1 MATGRQV
8 ASFLQQVS
16 LRNVVDRLPDPD
28 LDALQGFG
36 LLRRFTPAEIDQV
49 RQEVSQLEQARLDLV
64 RDQASRADEARH
76 LDADTRRT
84 HSILFHLHGV
94 DHQHAM
100 LEHLQQEQSALQS
113 LDTDL
118 VKRQQA
124 FSELILK
131 KSLLDLALP
140 YNGGFLAITAA
151 GRTALR
157 DLNVRLYRVGDQEFA
172 LYWDASQKTDQELGR
187 IAYQSGSVALPLAGV
202 LPNVERSYV
211 WAVSIGMAKLD
222 GDLAARLQTFLSAY
236 RSVEP
241 LSSNVEDRMMASEIV
256 SALPATSEPFAPT
269 LSGLAHEV
277 RSRGVPAEVAL
288 GVGSILLMGRR
299 ADGSFA
305 FDPLSLFL
313 QRTRSFES
321 AALLAI
327 ENRPIEELAA
337 KFDQLRGQFRQWG
350 YSTSEDTELSSAYL
364 TVSDLPAD
372 AISTK
377 LAILA
382 RGLGA
387 YLQYPLVAA
396 AILASIPVL
405 EANETLNLLEK
416 AYEILG
422 QRTGPMSQAELISLA
437 VRMIHGLKVA
447 SVDELD
453 PTARAAPASLSYVG
467 SPPRIWMPVLITHHV
482 YFATFSGIG
491 GAHPGHVHS
500 WGGGGW
506 GGGGFVG

>member
-8 ASFLQQVS
+8 ASFLQQIT
-16 LRNVVDRLPDPD
+16 LRQITDHLPDPD
-28 LDALQGFG
+28 VDALQGLG
-36 LLRRFTPAEIDQV
+36 LVRRFTPAEIDQV
-49 RQEVSQLEQARLDLV
+49 RQEVVQLEQARVDLV
-64 RDQASRADEARH
+64 REQLERGI
-76 LDADTRRT
+76 DAQQIGSDTRKT

-94 DHQHAM
+94 DHQQAM
-100 LEHLQQEQSALQS
+100 LEKLQKEQAALQN
-113 LDTDL
+113 LDADL

-124 FSELILK
+124 FSELLLK
-131 KSLLDLALP
+131 RSLLDLASP
-140 YNGGFLAITAA
+140 YDGGFLAITPA

-157 DLNVRLYRVGDQEFA
+157 DLNVRLYRVGDQEFGR
-172 LYWDASQKTDQELGR
+172 YWSAAKQVDDELGR
-187 IAYQSGSVALPLAGV
+187 IAYVSGSLALPLTGA
-202 LPNVERSYV
+202 LPKVERSYL
-211 WAVSIGMAKLD
+211 WAVAIGMAKQE
-222 GDLAARLQTFLSAY
+222 GDPATRLPTFLSTY
-236 RSVEP
+236 RSLEP
-241 LSSNVEDRMMASEIV
+241 LSSNVEDRLMASEIV
-256 SALPATSEPFAPT
+256 SVLPASAEPAATT
-269 LSGLAHEV
+269 LTGLSHEV
-277 RSRGVPAEVAL
+277 RSRGVPVEVAL
-288 GVGSILLMGRR
+288 GVGSILLLGRR
-299 ADGSFA
+299 ADGSYA
-305 FDPLSLFL
+305 FDPLSRFL
-313 QRTRSFES
+313 ARTRSFES

-327 ENRPIEELAA
+327 ENRPFEELSA
-337 KFDQLRGQFRQWG
+337 KFDQLRGLFSGWG

-387 YLQYPLVAA
+387 YLQYPLVGAS
-396 AILASIPVL
+396 ILASIPVL

-416 AYEILG
+416 GYEILG

-437 VRMIHGLKVA
+437 VRMVHGLRVA

-453 PTARAAPASLSYVG
+453 PTARAAAPSLSYAGVA
-467 SPPRIWMPVLITHHV
+467 PRIWMPVLITHHV

-500 WGGGGW
+500 WGSGGW